1 VADTMIKIEQILTHA
16 KEQGATDIHIS
27 TGAPILFRIGRD
39 LVPVTQ
45 DRLTAELSREL
56 SLALLSDEQREKL
69 DSQLDYDLMVAD
81 EDRRYRINIGYFRGT
96 IGVIIRILPER
107 PGTIE
112 ELKLPFTVKTMA
124 YKTKGLVLITGSTSQ
139 GKTTTMASM
148 IDEINTNC
156 KKHVVT
162 IEDPIEYLHENK
174 LGIVRQREVGKDTR
188 SFSQGLRAALRQD
201 PDVIAIGEMRDYE
214 TIKIALTA
222 AETGI
227 LVLSTLHT
235 ISIDKMI
242 ERLLSYTPADEES
255 HIRYVLADTLQAAI
269 HQELVPT
276 IDGGKR
282 IACEVLT
289 ATDATRNIMRRKGT
303 FMLRNL
309 ITTGK
314 KYGMITMNDSLEDL
328 LREQVITEDVASAV
342 MSNYRT

>member
-1 VADTMIKIEQILTHA
+1 MITIKQILKYA
-16 KEQGATDIHIS
+16 NEQQATDIHIA
-27 TGAPILFRIGRD
+27 TGSPVLFRIGKD

-45 DRLTAELSREL
+45 ERLTAKQSEEL
-56 SLALLSDEQREKL
+56 SLQLLTEEQHAHL
-69 DSQLDYDLMVAD
+69 AQQLDYDLMVAD
-81 EDRRYRINIGYFRGT
+81 GDRRYRVNVGHFYGS

-112 ELKLPFTVKTMA
+112 ELHLPEIVRTMA

-139 GKTTTMASM
+139 GKTTTMAAM

-156 KKHVVT
+156 KKHIVT
-162 IEDPIEYLHENK
+162 IEDPIEYVHDNK
-174 LGIVRQREVGKDTR
+174 MGVVRQREVGKDTR

-214 TIKIALTA
+214 TIQIALTA

-255 HIRYVLADTLQAAI
+255 HIRYVLADALQAAI

-276 IDGGKR
+276 VDGGKR
-282 IACEVLT
+282 VACEILA

-314 KYGMITMNDSLEDL
+314 KHGMLTMADSLEGL
-328 LREQVITEDVASAV
+328 LQQDMITEDAAAAV
-342 MSNYRT
+342 MSNYAT

>member
-1 VADTMIKIEQILTHA
+1 MVNIRQILTYA
-16 KEQGATDIHIS
+16 EEQQATDIHIAA
-27 TGAPILFRIGRD
+27 GAPILFRVGRD
-39 LVPVTQ
+39 LVPVTEE
-45 DRLTAELSREL
+45 RLSAEASTAL
-56 SLALLSDEQREKL
+56 SLELLSDEQREL
-69 DSQLDYDLMVAD
+69 LTTQLDYDLMVAD
-81 EDRRYRINIGYFRGT
+81 GNRRYRVNIGYFYGSV
-96 IGVIIRILPER
+96 GVIIRILPER

-112 ELKLPFTVKTMA
+112 ELCLPPIVKTMA
-124 YKTKGLVLITGSTSQ
+124 YQTKGLVLITGSTSQ
-139 GKTTTMASM
+139 GKTTTMGAM

-156 KKHVVT
+156 KKHIVT
-162 IEDPIEYLHENK
+162 IEDPIEYVHDNK
-174 LGIVRQREVGKDTR
+174 QGIVRQREVGRDTR

-255 HIRYVLADTLQAAI
+255 HIRYVLADALQAAI

-276 IDGGKR
+276 VDGGKR
-282 IACEVLT
+282 VACEILA

-314 KYGMITMNDSLEDL
+314 KHGMLTMADSLEGL
-328 LREQVITEDVASAV
+328 LQQDMITEDAAAAV
-342 MSNYRT
+342 MSNYAT

>member
-1 VADTMIKIEQILTHA
+1 MITIKQILKYA
-16 KEQGATDIHIS
+16 NEQQATDIHIA
-27 TGAPILFRIGRD
+27 TGSPVLFRIGKD

-45 DRLTAELSREL
+45 ERLTAKQSEEL
-56 SLALLSDEQREKL
+56 SLQLLTEEQHAHL
-69 DSQLDYDLMVAD
+69 AQQLDYDLMVAD
-81 EDRRYRINIGYFRGT
+81 GDRRYRVNVGHFYGS

-112 ELKLPFTVKTMA
+112 ELHLPEIVRTMA

-139 GKTTTMASM
+139 GKTTTMAAM

-156 KKHVVT
+156 KKHIVT
-162 IEDPIEYLHENK
+162 IEDPIEYVHDNK
-174 LGIVRQREVGKDTR
+174 MGVVRQREVGKDTR

-214 TIKIALTA
+214 TIQIALTA

-242 ERLLSYTPADEES
+242 ERLLSYTPPGEEA
-255 HIRYVLADTLQAAI
+255 HIRYVLADALQAAI
-269 HQELVPT
+269 HQELIPG
-276 IDGGKR
+276 IKGGKR
-282 IACEVLT
+282 VACEILT
-289 ATDATRNIMRRKGT
+289 ATDATRNVMRRKGT

-314 KYGMITMNDSLEDL
+314 KHGMLSMSESLEGL
-328 LREQVITEDVASAV
+328 LREKAVTEDAASAV
-342 MSNYRT
+342 MTNYKT

>member
-1 VADTMIKIEQILTHA
+1 MINIEQVLTYA
-16 KEQGATDIHIS
+16 TEQKATDIHIS
-27 TGAPILFRIGRD
+27 AGSPVLFRIGKD

-45 DRLTAELSREL
+45 ERLNAKMSREL
-56 SLALLSDEQREKL
+56 CLEMLDEEEQARLNE
-69 DSQLDYDLMVAD
+69 QLDYDLMFARG
-81 EDRRYRINIGYFRGT
+81 DRRYRVNIGHFNGS
-96 IGVIIRILPER
+96 IGAIIRILAER

-112 ELKLPFTVKTMA
+112 ELCLPEIVRTLA
-124 YKTKGLVLITGSTSQ
+124 YRTKGLVLITGSTSQ
-139 GKTTTMASM
+139 GKTTTMGAM

-156 KKHVVT
+156 KKHIVT
-162 IEDPIEYLHENK
+162 IEDPIEYVHQNK
-174 LGIVRQREVGKDTR
+174 TGVVRQREVGSDTK
-188 SFSQGLRAALRQD
+188 SFAQGLRAALRQD

-235 ISIDKMI
+235 ISIDKML
-242 ERLLSYTPADEES
+242 ERLLSYTPPEEEG
-255 HIRYVLADTLQAAI
+255 HIRYVLADALQAAI

-282 IACEVLT
+282 VACEILT
-289 ATDATRNIMRRKGT
+289 ATDASRNIMRRKGT

-314 KYGMITMNDSLEDL
+314 KRGMVSMAESLESL
-328 LREQVITEDVASAV
+328 LREEVITEDAAAAV
-342 MSNYRT
+342 VTNYKS